1 MTSAYIL
8 FGETGFCTS
17 QMCFGIVWED
27 FFFFFSGGGRK
38 KVPYR
43 TGLSIA
49 RVCESHRYNLL
60 YICVR
65 GACSSYG
72 ACVWGWFERH
82 FFFFS
87 GRGARVVLVS
97 VWGARVGLGSAPV
110 LVRGSGGSGSQ
121 SSQGGSRLSLRRP
134 QSVLVSVW
142 VLIVLALV
150 WGGPLVSL
158 GLVRVGV
165 LIKDTLRT
173 SQNRRWFFAR
183 APELNQTT

>member
-1 MTSAYIL
+1 MTPAYIL
-8 FGETGFCTS
+8 FGKTGFCTS

-82 FFFFS
+82 FFFFFRS
-87 GRGARVVLVS
+87 GSPCCTGFSMGGARWAWFGTGLGPGVRRLEVS
-97 VWGARVGLGSAPV
+97 VVAGGVTPQSASPPKCLGFSVGPYCTGLSVGGPVGLVGLG
-110 LVRGSGGSGSQ
+110 
-121 SSQGGSRLSLRRP
+121 
-134 QSVLVSVW
+134 
-142 VLIVLALV
+142 
-150 WGGPLVSL
+150 
-158 GLVRVGV
+158 
-165 LIKDTLRT
+165 
-173 SQNRRWFFAR
+173 
-183 APELNQTT
+183 